1 VSVGAPDLQRA
12 FGVDYTATAL
22 ALFVVPTLVGAVV
35 EPPLLVL
42 ADRWPRKR
50 FIVGGLLAMGLG
62 SLVAGLTPWF
72 APFVAAITVWFVGTG
87 IGVDVAQAEV
97 VDAGVGAPERPML
110 RWVLLGTLGD
120 LAAPALA
127 AGLGALGFG
136 WRGAFVA
143 SGAFVTAYALLL
155 ATQRFGAVEGDRDE
169 DEGEGDDEPS
179 ILEALRRALGNRQL
193 MLWLVG
199 GWTCCLLDEL
209 FVVFGSLHL
218 RDALGADLTQ
228 RSAILAIDV
237 VGSLVGLWVTARFF
251 ADRRPREVLAAS
263 AGLCLVSYA
272 AWLAAPSIEA
282 SAALVFV
289 VGAATAPLYPY
300 AQAQAYRALPGEP
313 GTVNALE
320 VVFTPLDLAVPLLLG
335 LLADAAGPIAAL
347 GVLALQ
353 PLTLYVLART
363 SPR

>member
-1 VSVGAPDLQRA
+1 VVSVGAPDLQRA
-12 FGVDYTATAL
+12 FGVDYTSTAL
-22 ALFVVPTLVGAVV
+22 ALFVVPTLVGAIV

-50 FIVGGLLAMGLG
+50 LVVGGLLAMGLG
-62 SLVAGLTPWF
+62 SLAAGLSPWF
-72 APFVAAITVWFVGTG
+72 VPFVVATTVWFVGTG
-87 IGVDVAQAEV
+87 IGVGVAQAEV
-97 VDAGVGAPERPML
+97 VDGGVDGPERPML

-120 LAAPALA
+120 LAAPALC

-143 SGAFVTAYALLL
+143 AGAASIAYALVL
-155 ATQRFGAVEGDRDE
+155 ATQRFAPRPRDE
-169 DEGEGDDEPS
+169 ADDEPTV
-179 ILEALRRALGNRQL
+179 LEALRRALGNRRL

-199 GWTCCLLDEL
+199 VWTCDLLDEL

-218 RDALGADLTQ
+218 RDALGADVYA
-228 RSAILAIDV
+228 RAAILAIDV
-237 VGSLVGLWVTARFF
+237 VGGVVGLWATARFF
-251 ADRRPREVLAAS
+251 SDRPPLKVLAAS
-263 AGLCLVSYA
+263 AGLCLMSYA
-272 AWLAAPSIEA
+272 AWLAAPSMEA

-289 VGAATAPLYPY
+289 VGATTAPLYPY

-320 VVFTPLDLAVPLLLG
+320 VVFTPLDLAVPFLLG
-335 LLADAAGPIAAL
+335 LLADAFGPIAAL

-363 SPR
+363 GAR